1 MSSRTHRSL
10 RCLLGGA
17 IPILGWAIGV
27 QMPDGAHAEIGMC
40 RSDPVIWVSEQS
52 VSASVSGLSGQPV
65 TGQLRLD
72 N

>member
-1 MSSRTHRSL
+1 
-10 RCLLGGA
+10 
-17 IPILGWAIGV
+17 
-27 QMPDGAHAEIGMC
+27 MPDGAHAEIGMC